1 MDGETHEHQHHAT
14 RAVVN
19 RLSRAVGHL
28 EAVKQMVQEDRDCG
42 EVLIQLA
49 AVQSALRKVGKMI
62 LTDHIEHCVLGASAE
77 GGGRAMED
85 LARAL
90 DQFLK

>member
-1 MDGETHEHQHHAT
+1 MT
-14 RAVVN
+14 
-19 RLSRAVGHL
+19 
-28 EAVKQMVQEDRDCG
+28 VQILPLVMASCT
-42 EVLIQLA
+42 LA

-85 LARAL
+85 LSRAL

>member
-1 MDGETHEHQHHAT
+1 MEGEKQGHPHHAT

-19 RLSRAVGHL
+19 RMSRAIGHL

-62 LTDHIEHCVLGASAE
+62 LTDHIEHCVLGASA
-77 GGGRAMED
+77 GDGGRAMED
-85 LARAL
+85 LSRAL